1 MFKIQIVAFSAV
13 LAHNKY
19 SLPLW
24 ETATDSWPDGTA
36 WELGGREEWRKKGSK
51 GGAEMICHSPHTAL
65 MYMCVAPTRT

>member
-24 ETATDSWPDGTA
+24 ETDSWPDRVP
-36 WELGGREEWRKKGSK
+36 ELEEEEK
-51 GGAEMICHSPHTAL
+51 
-65 MYMCVAPTRT
+65 